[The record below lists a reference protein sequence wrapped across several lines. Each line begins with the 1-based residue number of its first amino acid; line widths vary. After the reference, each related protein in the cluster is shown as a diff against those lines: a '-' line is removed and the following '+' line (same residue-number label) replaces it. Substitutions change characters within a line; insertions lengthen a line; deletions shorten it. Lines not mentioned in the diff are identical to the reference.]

1 MAGIYIHIPY
11 CKQKCT
17 YCDFYK
23 VTGDLKEQKVAF
35 IQALTDEINQR
46 KGYLNGEAIDTIY
59 FGGGTPSVLSFN
71 HFQIIFEEIYK
82 HFKINENAEI
92 TMEANPDDL
101 TELYFNSLSPLPFN
115 RLSIGIQSFNN
126 YHLKLINRR
135 HDASQAINAV
145 VNARKYGFDNI
156 SIDLIYGLPTQTLDD
171 WKYQLDEAFKL
182 DVEHISAYNLTYEE
196 GTALWTQRKKNIIKE
211 VDEETTLEMFDFMRN
226 EMILR
231 GYEAYEISNYSK
243 PGYRSRHNSAYW
255 KFTPYLGLG
264 PSAHSFDGKT
274 RQWNISSINKYI
286 DNIKNHKAYFEKEI
300 LSEQNFYNDYIMV
313 SLRTSEGIDIQNI
326 KQKFGSEYFDYF
338 CYQADKQIDKGLLE
352 KNAAYFTL
360 TKEGLHL
367 SNQVIVELMKTD

>member
-1 MAGIYIHIPY
+1 M
-11 CKQKCT
+11 
-17 YCDFYK
+17 
-23 VTGDLKEQKVAF
+23 GDSDEKTVAF
-35 IQALTDEINQR
+35 LNALIEEINQR
-46 KGYLNGEAIDTIY
+46 SNYLNGESIQTIY
-59 FGGGTPSVLSFN
+59 FGGGTPSVLNYNQFK
-71 HFQIIFEEIYK
+71 IIFDEIYK
-82 HFKINENAEI
+82 NFEVDSNAEI

-101 TELYFNSLSPLPFN
+101 TESYFQSISPLPFN

-126 YHLKLINRR
+126 YHLRLINRR
-135 HDASQAINAV
+135 HDSQQAINAV
-145 VNARKYGFDNI
+145 KNARKYGFNNI
-156 SIDLIYGLPTQTLDD
+156 SIDLIYGLPTQTLED

-196 GTALWTQRKKNIIKE
+196 GTALWTQRKKNIIRE
-211 VDEETTLEMFDFMRN
+211 VDEETTLEMFDFMRD

-300 LSEQNFYNDYIMV
+300 LSKQNFYNDQIMV

-326 KQKFGSEYFDYF
+326 KQKFGSEYYDYL
-338 CYQADKQIDKGLLE
+338 CYQADIQMHKGLLK
-352 KNAAYFTL
+352 KNETYLTL